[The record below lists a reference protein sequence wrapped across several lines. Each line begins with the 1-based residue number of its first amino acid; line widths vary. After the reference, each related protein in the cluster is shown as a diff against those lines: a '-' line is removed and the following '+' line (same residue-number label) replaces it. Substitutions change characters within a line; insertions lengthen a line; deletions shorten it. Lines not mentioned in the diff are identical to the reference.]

1 MDGRNVFG
9 EKLAVCSLDP
19 MTGFYRNGCCDTDS
33 NDHGLH
39 LVCAQVTEEFLRFS
53 KSKGNNLITPFPLFN
68 FPGLK
73 PGDRWCLCVTRWKE
87 ALNAGVA
94 PPVILAA
101 THEAVLEYVSLE
113 ELQKHAIDFI
123 DNN

>member
-33 NDHGLH
+33 NDQGLH

>member
-33 NDHGLH
+33 NDQGLH

-101 THEAVLEYVSLE
+101 THEAVLQYVSLE
-113 ELQKHAIDFI
+113 QLQKHAIDFI